1 VNRSGNFEAF
11 QLERIKPCF
20 PGVDSPHMGQ
30 LRNATYG
37 ILTVIPFAFLM
48 SAMARADAL
57 SEEWS
62 RPATDSPP
70 PTVQLASTS
79 SDTSG
84 STFRQPDDP
93 QSPRTRERA
102 SVVGSDAPLPL
113 TRAASRARIERMTP
127 MGWLAGFGDVN
138 VDTESPL

>member
-1 VNRSGNFEAF
+1 
-11 QLERIKPCF
+11 
-20 PGVDSPHMGQ
+20 MGQ

-48 SAMARADAL
+48 GTMARADAP
-57 SEEWS
+57 SEEWTG
-62 RPATDSPP
+62 PATDSPP

-79 SDTSG
+79 SDTSV

-93 QSPRTRERA
+93 QSPRTRKRA